1 MGPQVNAIR
10 AWLEGREH
18 ADHDTFSMG
27 REFAE
32 ALLGAFDAATAVA
45 VTSYR
50 DAMTEPIYD
59 DGKAGPSLADL
70 AHVEVTTEMRNFQVQ
85 AAIGDE
91 MRRWLVPP
99 QHRPTCP
106 SGRPC
111 TSWTCLVDVCV
122 LTKDNADG

>member
-27 REFAE
+27 REFAQ
-32 ALLGAFDAATAVA
+32 ALLDAFDTVSQVA
-45 VTSYR
+45 SSSYR
-50 DAMTEPIYD
+50 EAMTEPIYD
-59 DGKAGPSLADL
+59 NGVAGPSLADL
-70 AHVEVTTEMRNFQVQ
+70 AHVEVTDETANFQVQ
-85 AAIGDE
+85 AAIADE

-99 QHRPTCP
+99 LHRPTCP

-122 LTKDNADG
+122 LTKDDADG